1 MIGAVAGGVV
11 GVLILGKA
19 GSDTGLD
26 LGLDVVFVICCMM
39 IGIFG
44 EVIADIWTE
53 PPSW

>member
-1 MIGAVAGGVV
+1 MIGAVAGGVI
-11 GVLILGKA
+11 GVLYVAKG
-19 GSDTGLD
+19 GPMDD